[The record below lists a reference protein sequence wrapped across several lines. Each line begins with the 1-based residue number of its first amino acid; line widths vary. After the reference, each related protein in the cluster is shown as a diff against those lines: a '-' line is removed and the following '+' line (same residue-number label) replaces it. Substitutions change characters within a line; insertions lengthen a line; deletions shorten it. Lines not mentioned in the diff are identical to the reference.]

1 MNRII
6 RNHVPARDLP
16 ENLRADIAPD
26 ALVTVTIE
34 EERKPLSMAELL
46 SMLEGGAMSRER
58 EPISVDEAVRR
69 VRALRDEWE

>member
-1 MNRII
+1 MNRIV

-34 EERKPLSMAELL
+34 EERKSPGMAELL
-46 SMLEGGAMSRER
+46 SMLEGEAMSRER
-58 EPISVDEAVRR
+58 EPISIEEAVRR